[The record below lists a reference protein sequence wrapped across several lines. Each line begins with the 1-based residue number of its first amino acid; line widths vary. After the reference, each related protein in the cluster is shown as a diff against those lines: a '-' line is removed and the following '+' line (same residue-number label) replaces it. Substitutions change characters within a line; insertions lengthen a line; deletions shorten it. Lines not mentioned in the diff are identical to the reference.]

1 MMKRLF
7 LLLLVLVPLCA
18 FSQRK
23 EISQAKAFVKS
34 GNELPKAEEMM
45 RNLLKD
51 SLNRTN
57 DKIWLILF
65 DAIKKQYDQG
75 NEQLYLK
82 NKYDTAQ
89 LFNAARKM
97 YLVLESFDSVDAKP
111 NKNGKVT
118 LKYRKKHADFLDSY
132 RPNLYSGGFF
142 FSRRRDYAQAYNMF
156 DTYIDCVRQ
165 PLFSSYEYQEKDKKL
180 PRAAY
185 MALFCGY
192 KQQDTAK
199 TLKYVDLAM
208 KDTAM
213 LPRIYQYLASTY
225 ALIGDTVKY
234 REMLQSGF
242 ANYPRVMFFFSNL
255 FDLYYK
261 QGNMEKSLLLC
272 DDALR
277 TDSANNVFKFAKSS
291 VLLNIGRFDECIS
304 ISDELIAQND
314 TLADAYLNAGLAYY
328 NQAVRIGSGT
338 VLSRSQK
345 TRLMFLYKS
354 AMPYI
359 QRYRI
364 LAPENKDKWAV
375 PLYTIYLN
383 LNMGKEFDEID
394 ALLNKQ
400 DDGNK

>member
-1 MMKRLF
+1 MLF
-7 LLLLVLVPLCA
+7 VLVPLCA

-34 GNELPKAEEMM
+34 GNELPRAEEMM
-45 RNLLKD
+45 RSLLKD

-57 DKIWLILF
+57 DKIWLLLF

-165 PLFSSYEYQEKDKKL
+165 PLFSSYEYLEKDKKL

-192 KQQDTAK
+192 KQKDAAK

-213 LPRIYQYLASTY
+213 LSRIYQYLASTY
-225 ALIGDTVKY
+225 ALMGDTVKY
-234 REMLQSGF
+234 KEALQSGF
-242 ANYPRVMFFFSNL
+242 ANYPRVMFYFSNL

-261 QGNMEKSLLLC
+261 QGNMVESLSLC

-277 TDSANNVFKFAKSS
+277 TDSSNNVFKFAKSS

-304 ISDELIAQND
+304 ICDELIAQND